1 MSLRTFNRRF
11 KQATDSTPLEY
22 LQHIR
27 LGTAKDLLKDS
38 NLSIAEISYRVGFSD
53 PGYFSALFKRRV
65 SLNPREYRRL
75 VRAKLFSL
83 DE

>member
-1 MSLRTFNRRF
+1 MLRNYANEVSLQEVAKQFDMSLRTFNRRF

-38 NLSIAEISYRVGFSD
+38 NLSIAGPE
-53 PGYFSALFKRRV
+53 
-65 SLNPREYRRL
+65 
-75 VRAKLFSL
+75 
-83 DE
+83 